1 MRQTQTIKMAGG
13 DDAVLLLHGLAS
25 SPLEMFSLAAALK
38 QRGFSVE
45 VPHLRGFGFGAD
57 VTDYENWLSQVV
69 AVFDRLKGE
78 YRTVSVGG
86 LCIGSVLSLA
96 LANERP
102 REVCALSLLS
112 TTLFYDGW
120 SIPWYR
126 FLMPLW
132 FHTPV
137 RHLYTYTESE
147 PYGIKNPEIRARIAR
162 SMRRG
167 FSEAGA
173 SRITMSHVYQASR
186 LSRHVMRNLPDI
198 TAPALVMH
206 AIDDETA
213 SPKSAEYVMQNI
225 GSAIK
230 RKVYLGDSYHMITLD
245 NERDAVAA
253 ETGAFFKT
261 QAENSLPLHMPA
273 VASVPVPQKIAGS
286 AAGR

>member
-1 MRQTQTIKMAGG
+1 MKTIKLAAG

-25 SPLEMFSLAAALK
+25 SPLEMFSLASSLR

-45 VPHLRGFGFGAD
+45 VPYIRGFGFGSD
-57 VTDYENWLSQVV
+57 VTNYEDWLAQVV
-69 AVFDRLKGE
+69 AVFDRLKSE

-96 LANERP
+96 LASERP
-102 REVCALSLLS
+102 RDVSALSLLS

-162 SMRRG
+162 SMRKG
-167 FSEAGA
+167 YSEAGA
-173 SRITMSHVYQASR
+173 ARITMNHVYQASR
-186 LSRHVMRNLPDI
+186 LSRRVMRNLPEV
-198 TAPALVMH
+198 TTPALVIH

-213 SPKSAEYVMQNI
+213 SPKSAEFIMQNI
-225 GSAIK
+225 GSVIK
-230 RKVYLGDSYHMITLD
+230 RKVFLGDSYHMITLD

-253 ETGAFFKT
+253 ETNAFFKT
-261 QAENSLPLHMPA
+261 HAANALPVRAPA
-273 VASVPVPQKIAGS
+273 VATGS
-286 AAGR
+286 AAPKIAASAARR

>member
-1 MRQTQTIKMAGG
+1 MRQTQTIKLAGG

-45 VPHLRGFGFGAD
+45 VPHLRGFGFGSD
-57 VTDYENWLSQVV
+57 VTDYEHWLGQVV
-69 AVFDRLKGE
+69 AVFDRLKRE
-78 YRTVSVGG
+78 YRSVSVGG

-147 PYGIKNPEIRARIAR
+147 PYGIKNPEIRARVAR
-162 SMRRG
+162 SMRKG

-173 SRITMSHVYQASR
+173 ARITMSHVYQASR
-186 LSRHVMRNLPDI
+186 LSRHVMRNLPQI
-198 TAPALVMH
+198 SAPALVMH

-213 SPKSAEYVMQNI
+213 SPKSAEYVMENI

-253 ETGAFFKT
+253 ETGTFFRM
-261 QAENSLPLHMPA
+261 QAANALPLRVPA
-273 VASVPVPQKIAGS
+273 VAAEPAKQNIAAS
-286 AAGR
+286 AAAG